1 MLGSRFHPVTA
12 TLDGPKRTV
21 IGWRE
26 WVSFPEWGVPAIKAK
41 IDTGARTSA
50 LHASDLEVFERDGRQ
65 FAKFIVHP
73 WQHSERDSVEV
84 VAPLLGQRE
93 VTSSSGDTTVRPVV
107 TAVFDLD
114 GTPETIELTLTR
126 RDDMGFKMLLG
137 RKAMEGRHIVD
148 PAASYLHGRPDLR
161 TRRRNRGK
169 S

>member
-1 MLGSRFHPVTA
+1 MST
-12 TLDGPKRTV
+12 TLDGSDPTV

-26 WVSFPEWGVPAIKAK
+26 WVSFPEWGVPAVKVK

-50 LHASDLEVFERDGRQ
+50 LHAADLEIFERDGQQ
-65 FAKFIVHP
+65 FAKFSVHP
-73 WQHSERDSVEV
+73 WQRSERDSVEV
-84 VAPLLGQRE
+84 EAVLLDQRE
-93 VTSSSGDTTVRPVV
+93 VTSSSGEASVRPVV
-107 TAVFDLD
+107 TAVIDLD

-126 RDDMGFKMLLG
+126 RDDMGFRMLLG
-137 RKAMEGRHIVD
+137 RKAMEGRHIVN

>member
-1 MLGSRFHPVTA
+1 M
-12 TLDGPKRTV
+12 

-26 WVSFPEWGVPAIKAK
+26 WVSFPEWGVPAVKVK

-50 LHASDLEVFERDGRQ
+50 LHAVDLEIVERDGQR
-65 FAKFIVHP
+65 FAKFSVHP
-73 WQHSERDSVEV
+73 WQRSERDAVEV
-84 VAPLLGQRE
+84 EAVLLDQRE
-93 VTSSSGDTTVRPVV
+93 VTSSSGEKTTRPVV
-107 TAVFDLD
+107 TAVIDLD

-126 RDDMGFKMLLG
+126 RDDMGFRMLLG